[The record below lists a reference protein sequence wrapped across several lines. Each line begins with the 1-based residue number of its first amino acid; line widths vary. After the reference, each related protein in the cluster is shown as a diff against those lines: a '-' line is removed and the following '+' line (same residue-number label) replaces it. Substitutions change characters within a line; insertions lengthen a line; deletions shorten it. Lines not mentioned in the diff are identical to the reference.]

1 MIRKEEVLVLSGMA
15 GLPIEEK
22 RLPAV
27 LANLQRIEQ
36 VAMAVLTVPLAPE
49 DEIGPEW
56 RP

>member
-1 MIRKEEVLVLSGMA
+1 VIGKEALA
-15 GLPIEEK
+15 GLMEAVDLHIEEK

-36 VAMAVLTVPLAPE
+36 VAGVVNEIELGPE
-49 DEIGPEW
+49 DELAPAW

>member
-1 MIRKEEVLVLSGMA
+1 MIGKEALA
-15 GLPIEEK
+15 GLMEAVDLNIEEK

-36 VAMAVLTVPLAPE
+36 VAGVVNEIELGPE
-49 DEIGPEW
+49 DELAPAW

>member
-1 MIRKEEVLVLSGMA
+1 MIGKEDVLGLAEMV

-22 RLPAV
+22 RIQAV

-36 VAMAVLTVPLAPE
+36 VADVVNAVELGPE
-49 DEIGPEW
+49 IEIGPEW

>member
-1 MIRKEEVLVLSGMA
+1 VIRKEDVLGLAGMV

-22 RLPAV
+22 RIQPI

-36 VAMAVLTVPLAPE
+36 VAAAVNAVELDPE
-49 DEIGPEW
+49 IEIGPEW